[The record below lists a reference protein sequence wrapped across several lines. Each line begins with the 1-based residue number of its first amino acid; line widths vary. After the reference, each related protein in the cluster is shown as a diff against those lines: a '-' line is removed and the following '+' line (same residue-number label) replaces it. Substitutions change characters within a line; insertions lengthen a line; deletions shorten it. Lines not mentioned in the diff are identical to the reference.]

1 MIGNVYRVAFVEFVK
16 FEFVLF
22 FTLVAVDAGRQRVAR
37 RRVRLS
43 RAISFPRLQ
52 RRIPPEVVVCSGR
65 VPGREFQEPMPSIY
79 R

>member
-16 FEFVLF
+16 FEFVLL
-22 FTLVAVDAGRQRVAR
+22 FTLVAVDADRKRVAR

-43 RAISFPRLQ
+43 RATSFPRLQ
-52 RRIPPEVVVCSGR
+52 RIPPELVVCSGR
-65 VPGREFQEPMPSIY
+65 VPVREFQEPIPSIY